1 MTALT
6 RNRFAWAIVAGLA
19 FAAAAALLAP
29 MIGSR
34 FIGWQSWPGDS
45 GGTVEQQIFHTL
57 RLPRVLLG
65 LVVGATLAMSGAAMQ
80 GWLRNPLASEYT
92 LGISS
97 GAAFVA
103 LLAGETALASVPGGV
118 PVAGMIGGLTA
129 IGLVWALARRRG
141 GLAPGDTVLT
151 GITVSLLFSALTIIA
166 LNKVASTRAV
176 HVVRWLT
183 GGLDTAG
190 YDALRQC
197 APWCAVS
204 MVILMAAS
212 RDLHQLAAGEDLAA
226 TRGVRVGRAQL
237 LTLLG
242 ASLGTAAAVSVCGPI
257 GFVGLIVPHCV
268 RLLTGPDARLAL
280 PISALAGAG
289 FLALCDGAA
298 RYFSRPEELP
308 VGVITATIGG
318 PFFLWLLRAR
328 RN

>member
-6 RNRFAWAIVAGLA
+6 KGRFAFALVAALG
-19 FAAAAALLAP
+19 FAAAAAFVAP
-29 MIGSR
+29 MIGAT
-34 FIGWQSWPGDS
+34 FIPWGADGTPG
-45 GGTVEQQIFHTL
+45 EIFRQL
-57 RLPRVLLG
+57 RLPRALLG
-65 LVVGATLAMSGAAMQ
+65 LVVGATLAMSGASMQ
-80 GWLRNPLASEYT
+80 AWLRNPLASEYT

-103 LLAGETALASVPGGV
+103 LLAGETALARIPGGI
-118 PVAGMIGGLTA
+118 PVAGMIGGLGA

-151 GITVSLLFSALTIIA
+151 GITISLLFSALTLIV
-166 LNKVASTRAV
+166 LNKVAATRAV
-176 HVVRWLT
+176 HVIRWLT

-197 APWCAVS
+197 APWCAAS
-204 MVILMAAS
+204 MAILMAAS

-226 TRGVRVGRAQL
+226 TRGVHVSRAQL

-268 RLLTGPDARLAL
+268 RLIVGPDARLAL
-280 PISALAGAG
+280 PVSAFAGAG

-308 VGVITATIGG
+308 VGVVTAMIGG

-328 RN
+328 RGDSGRP

>member
-6 RNRFAWAIVAGLA
+6 RNRFAFAFVAALV
-19 FAAAAALLAP
+19 FAAVAAFISP
-29 MIGSR
+29 MIGAT
-34 FIGWQSWPGDS
+34 FIPWGADGTPG
-45 GGTVEQQIFHTL
+45 EIFRHL
-57 RLPRVLLG
+57 RLPRTILG

-80 GWLRNPLASEYT
+80 AWLRNPLASEYT

-103 LLAGETALASVPGGV
+103 LLAGETALATIPGGV
-118 PVAGMIGGLTA
+118 PVAGMTGGLAA

-183 GGLDTAG
+183 GGLDTVG

-197 APWCAVS
+197 APWCAAS
-204 MVILMAAS
+204 MVLLMAAS
-212 RDLHQLAAGEDLAA
+212 RSLHQLAAGEDLAA
-226 TRGVRVGRAQL
+226 TRGVPVARAQL

-280 PISALAGAG
+280 PVSALAGAG

-298 RYFSRPEELP
+298 RHWEEK
-308 VGVITATIGG
+308 A
-318 PFFLWLLRAR
+318 
-328 RN
+328 

>member
-6 RNRFAWAIVAGLA
+6 RNRFAIAFVAGLT
-19 FAAAAALLAP
+19 FAAAAALIAP

-34 FIGWQSWPGDS
+34 FIGWQSFPGDS

-103 LLAGETALASVPGGV
+103 LLAGETALAGVPGGV

-166 LNKVASTRAV
+166 LNKVATTRAV

-226 TRGVRVGRAQL
+226 TRGVRVARAQL

-289 FLALCDGAA
+289 FLALCDGTA
-298 RYFSRPEELP
+298 RFFSRPEELP

-318 PFFLWLLRAR
+318 PFFLWLLRSR
-328 RN
+328 R